1 MKDKEFE
8 ERLHSLSKMYVLKRE
23 VKERI
28 MGKIRKTEIQ
38 KRTSLGIVFAILIS
52 LIILIIAIPS
62 PSYLTDSSY
71 LIGES
76 EFMEK
81 FILYLENIE
90 IFQWM
95 LVQISLYLMIA
106 FIGLFSIV
114 IINKMRLKGGRR

>member
-28 MGKIRKTEIQ
+28 MREIRKTEIS
-38 KRTSLGIVFAILIS
+38 KRTSLGIIFAVLVS
-52 LIILIIAIPS
+52 LIVLIIVVPF

-76 EFMEK
+76 EFIGK

-95 LVQISLYLMIA
+95 LVQILLYLTIA
-106 FIGLFSIV
+106 FVGLFSIV
-114 IINKMRLKGGRR
+114 LINKMRLKGGRR